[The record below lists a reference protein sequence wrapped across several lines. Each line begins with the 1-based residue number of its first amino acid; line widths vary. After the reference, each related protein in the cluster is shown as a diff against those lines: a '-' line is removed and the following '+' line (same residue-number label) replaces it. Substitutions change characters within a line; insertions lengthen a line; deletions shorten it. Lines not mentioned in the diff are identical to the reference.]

1 MTFGSTD
8 GHPHVCNRVKI
19 GLELKD
25 GQTTHLTLYSIPIIC
40 EPLPHQPVT
49 FCQDQFEHLAG
60 LNLADPADDDTQLEI
75 DVLIGLNHYWTLTT
89 GELRRG
95 RCRPSCSQYKAW
107 MGIIRPHSL
116 YRPVSIV
123 CISHY
128 TQFNCWSSVSRHSS
142 SGQLSQIVLGA

>member
-49 FCQDQFEHLAG
+49 FYQDQFEHLAG
-60 LNLADPADDDTQLEI
+60 LNLADPTDDDTQLEV
-75 DVLIGLNHYWTLTT
+75 DVLIGLDHYWTLTT
-89 GELRRG
+89 GELHRG
-95 RCRPSCSQYKAW
+95 RA
-107 MGIIRPHSL
+107 G
-116 YRPVSIV
+116 PVAV
-123 CISHY
+123 N
-128 TQFNCWSSVSRHSS
+128 TR
-142 SGQLSQIVLGA
+142 LG